1 MASSK
6 RSEMVGAERQQKDD
20 GDWHADHPQQDGT
33 HDSCLRPSPPGEKMV
48 RHWNRSLA
56 EDTERLFGMALASF
70 SAVKYSPPR

>member
-1 MASSK
+1 
-6 RSEMVGAERQQKDD
+6 
-20 GDWHADHPQQDGT
+20 
-33 HDSCLRPSPPGEKMV
+33 MV